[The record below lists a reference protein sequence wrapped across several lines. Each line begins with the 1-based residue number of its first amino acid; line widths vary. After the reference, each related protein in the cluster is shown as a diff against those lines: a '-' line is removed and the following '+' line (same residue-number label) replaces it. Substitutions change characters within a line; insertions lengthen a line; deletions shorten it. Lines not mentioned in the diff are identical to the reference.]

1 VQLKGPGGTVS
12 RLVQESAMTLPKLDS
27 IDLAILA
34 ILQREGRITKA
45 ALAERV
51 NLSATPCW
59 ERLKRLEAAGIIAGY
74 AATLSLKAFARATMV
89 MMEVT
94 LRSHRQAD
102 FDRFERAVRGRD
114 EVIDCWAVGG
124 GVDYMVRVVA
134 SDVEA
139 YQRFVDTLLEA
150 EIGIDRYFTYVV
162 TKTVKEAAPLPLDR
176 LLPGGTLS

>member
-1 VQLKGPGGTVS
+1 
-12 RLVQESAMTLPKLDS
+12 MTQPKLDA

-34 ILQREGRITKA
+34 TLQREGRITKI

-59 ERLKRLEAAGIIAGY
+59 ERLKRLEAAGIVTGY
-74 AATLSLKAFARATMV
+74 RAVVSLKAFARATMV

-102 FDRFERAVRGRD
+102 FDGFERAVRERP

-134 SDVEA
+134 RDVDS
-139 YQRFVDTLLEA
+139 YQRFVDSLLGA
-150 EIGIDRYFTYVV
+150 EIGIDRYFTYIV
-162 TKTVKEAAPLPLDR
+162 TKTVKEGAPLPLET
-176 LLPGGTLS
+176 LLPEGGSP